1 MKFNRCRVNFNGIW
15 HVWPIK
21 VPVVM
26 GTLLQWLSRRH
37 FRDRQ
42 QWHHADGCRFQRT
55 FTHDPA
61 SGDGQKPF
69 NNNTN
74 NWCTYFNS
82 SQQERLASGHPDRS
96 GKEKT
101 VMAPDILEF
110 SPPTFFFYSVTQKR
124 RKTLCSWG
132 NCRRWLTLSRDKVSL
147 PPPPSYI
154 FIPDNSEASREIS
167 AMLFS
172 WSERKT
178 LGNNPPFFSLC
189 VCVPG
194 GSISTES
201 FWLRGGNRPLGGIAR
216 RLVYPPSA
224 VVFQSKKE
232 KGYVWWN
239 DPPPRPSG
247 WRDVTNGNGIKYVI
261 VNCFFF
267 LKNVNRYFIKNN
279 QPYRWLQG

>member
-1 MKFNRCRVNFNGIW
+1 MFEKFNRCRVNFNGVW

-69 NNNTN
+69 NNNN
-74 NWCTYFNS
+74 NNWWCTYFNS

-110 SPPTFFFYSVTQKR
+110 SPPTFFLLRHTKEK
-124 RKTLCSWG
+124 KTLCSWG

-154 FIPDNSEASREIS
+154 FQTIQKHLGKYPPCCFREAK
-167 AMLFS
+167 
-172 WSERKT
+172 RKRW
-178 LGNNPPFFSLC
+178 NNPPPHPLFF
-189 VCVPG
+189 VCSRRLYFP
-194 GSISTES
+194 ES
-201 FWLRGGNRPLGGIAR
+201 FYVEGRERIG
-216 RLVYPPSA
+216 RLAGLHVGS
-224 VVFQSKKE
+224 S
-232 KGYVWWN
+232 
-239 DPPPRPSG
+239 
-247 WRDVTNGNGIKYVI
+247 
-261 VNCFFF
+261 
-267 LKNVNRYFIKNN
+267 
-279 QPYRWLQG
+279 